1 MTIISLNQH
10 TTKINMAKCKT
21 CKKRKEITELSPVDE
36 MDDIF
41 IPTEEDIKL
50 AYAEL
55 YNKDIEPHKEYINKV
70 YTFLFNENFDF
81 DCPSCVNSQAIK
93 LKNYITHTLKLK
105 I

>member
-1 MTIISLNQH
+1 
-10 TTKINMAKCKT
+10 MAKCKT

-36 MDDIF
+36 MNDIF

-70 YTFLFNENFDF
+70 YMFLFNENFDF

-93 LKNYITHTLKLK
+93 LKNYITYTLKLK